1 MILVTGANGHL
12 GSQTIEF
19 LLDQK
24 QADNIAGL
32 VRSRE
37 KGAEL
42 REKGIET
49 RIGDYTDYDSIRE
62 AVTGIDVVLL
72 ISSSTIEGRVAQHNN
87 VIKAADEAGVQQLFY
102 TSMVQADKELS
113 PMAEDHAKTEKA
125 LKDSGLAYSIFRH
138 TFYTEFLPL
147 FWGNALESGQWA
159 FPSEGQKINLAY
171 RTEMAEALANAV
183 ANPKAHR
190 NEIYEITSAQTYTLE
205 ELAGMLSEASGKEI
219 SYHDV
224 SVSEFEQ
231 RLHEIGLPDEQIAM
245 SVMTARSFVNGALNF
260 TYDHLEQLLDRKPT
274 DARTFI
280 NNFVDA

>member
-159 FPSEGQKINLAY
+159 FPSEGKKINLAY
-171 RTEMAEALANAV
+171 RTEMAEALANALT
-183 ANPKAHR
+183 APEFHR

-205 ELAGMLSEASGKEI
+205 ELADMLSEASGKEI

-280 NNFVDA
+280 NNFMDA